1 MPPSIAETANRHM
14 QCLDEMQSEIDSMM
28 MNLGTYIPEP
38 LVNSIVY
45 KERDEDIKVTL
56 DEKQFLSDHY
66 TARVTPHA
74 YTPSLPF
81 LATMEPTDT
90 LLMGD
95 EVINTILAKEIDEF
109 IKSSVDDLVPIPRE
123 SKVTSDSNSECDIP
137 TPLPTT
143 ELGKKILI
151 SIHL

>member
-1 MPPSIAETANRHM
+1 MPPSIAKTTNRHM
-14 QCLDEMQSEIDSMM
+14 QRLDEMQSKIDSMM
-28 MNLGTYIPEP
+28 MNLGTNIPEP

-45 KERDEDIKVTL
+45 NERDEDIKVTL
-56 DEKQFLSDHY
+56 DEEQFLSDHY
-66 TARVTPHA
+66 TAHVTPHS

-95 EVINTILAKEIDEF
+95 EVISTIPAKEIDEF
-109 IKSSVDDLVPIPRE
+109 IKSSVDDLVLILRE
-123 SKVTSDSNSECDIP
+123 SKVTSDNNSECDIP